1 MIRVARRKIRRV
13 LIDVDTQI
21 DLIFSNGNDPSSLLR
36 RFRRL
41 VALARLEGIPIISTT
56 RAIRPAN
63 TNGHSSAH
71 CVEGTNGQHK
81 IGYTT
86 LADRIVFGTENRM
99 DLPRHLLNDH
109 QQIIFEKRSLD
120 PFDNPRADRLLTD
133 VKADEFIVFGMSLDT
148 AVAPTV
154 LGLLLRGKH
163 VLLVTDAVDIKR
175 GRDALITLRKIEAKG
190 AKLVQSEAIV
200 GPSRLT
206 GAPRLVRLYASVPTA
221 PRTG

>member
-21 DLIFSNGNDPSSLLR
+21 DLIFSNGNDSSSLLR

-41 VALARLEGIPIISTT
+41 VAWARLEGIPIISTT

-109 QQIIFEKRSLD
+109 QQIIFEKRGVD
-120 PFDNPRADRLLTD
+120 PFDHPRADRLLTD
-133 VKADEFIVFGMSLDT
+133 INCDEFIVFGMSLNT
-148 AVAPTV
+148 AVGPTA
-154 LGLLLRGKH
+154 LGLLHRNKK
-163 VLLVTDAVDIKR
+163 VLLVTDAVDMSR
-175 GRDALITLRKIEAKG
+175 GRDTLITLRKIEAKG
-190 AKLVQSEAIV
+190 AKLVQTESIV
-200 GPSRLT
+200 GPSHLT
-206 GAPRLVRLYASVPTA
+206 GTPGLAQTHASA
-221 PRTG
+221 ASRTS